1 MKKASNDFGGCFV
14 DNYELDSN
22 SEQVAALI
30 VTYNPDVELLKKN
43 IKATSAN
50 VGDNYLIVDNGSKNL
65 IEILNAVGKEHVLN
79 LNSNKGIAAAQNAGF
94 RRLQTQSYDWVLLLD
109 QDSVIPLDLVS
120 RMEAM
125 PQFSLS
131 DTGIIA
137 AAFDNHSYVNQ
148 GIIEKKNVIASG
160 GLIKV
165 NAWSESGG
173 MDDDLFIDFVDFDFD
188 ARVLAAGYKIYQ
200 NTDIVMQ
207 HEIGDTIYA
216 PIRGHLL
223 HLGAYHGYFSDH
235 SPMRIY
241 YFYKNF
247 IIVHRRYPDYF
258 DERKGLF
265 RLSVSRLREIFLYR
279 RPRGKKF
286 LAAFKG
292 IKDGIRYNPKKDTRF
307 QGMMR
312 KVNEK
317 N

>member
-1 MKKASNDFGGCFV
+1 M

-79 LNSNKGIAAAQNAGF
+79 LNGNKGIAAAQNAGF

-292 IKDGIRYNPKKDTRF
+292 IKDGIRYDPKKDTRF

>member
-1 MKKASNDFGGCFV
+1 M
-14 DNYELDSN
+14 DSN

>member
-1 MKKASNDFGGCFV
+1 M

>member
-1 MKKASNDFGGCFV
+1 M

-160 GLIKV
+160 GLIKA

>member
-1 MKKASNDFGGCFV
+1 M
-14 DNYELDSN
+14 DNHELDSN

-43 IKATSAN
+43 IEATSAN

-65 IEILNAVGKEHVLN
+65 IEILNAVGKEYVLG
-79 LNSNKGIAAAQNAGF
+79 LNDNKGIAAAQNAGF

-292 IKDGIRYNPKKDTRF
+292 IKDGIRYDPKKDMRF